1 MSIDLQ
7 EERPAYVRF
16 EKRAVE
22 DRAATIANGHYTTRD
37 IEMALITPPYSRDC
51 VEKEVKDW
59 LVELDEHV
67 RNNRM
72 PPRWRDGYRAQY
84 EAWKKGEELPV
95 DGVPI
100 KGWAML
106 SPSQQAN
113 LLQIGVRTVED
124 LAQMNDEGMKRYGM
138 GALDLK
144 TKAVAWLK
152 TAKSGIAKATQENA
166 ALKVKVATL
175 EETVQS
181 QADAIKELTR
191 RLDARDKVAA

>member
-7 EERPAYVRF
+7 EARPAYVRF
-16 EKRAVE
+16 EKRPVE
-22 DRAATIANGHYTTRD
+22 DRTATIANGHYTTRD
-37 IEMALITPPYSRDC
+37 VEMALITPPYSRDC

-59 LVELDEHV
+59 FADLDQQV
-67 RNNRM
+67 QNQRI

-84 EAWKKGEELPV
+84 EAWKKGEEIPV

-113 LLQIGVRTVED
+113 LLIIGVRTVED

-144 TKAVAWLK
+144 TKAAAWLK
-152 TAKSGIAKATQENA
+152 TAKSGVAKVTQENA
-166 ALKVKVATL
+166 ALKTKVAGL
-175 EETVQS
+175 EETVQA

-191 RLDARDKVAA
+191 RLDARDKAAA

>member
-22 DRAATIANGHYTTRD
+22 DRAATIANGHYSTKD
-37 IEMALITPPYSRDC
+37 VEMALITPPYSRDC

-59 LVELDEHV
+59 LAQLDEHV
-67 RNNRM
+67 RNKRM
-72 PPRWRDGYRAQY
+72 PPRWRDAYKAQY
-84 EAWKKGEELPV
+84 EAWKKGEEIPV

-100 KGWAML
+100 KGWSML
-106 SPSQQAN
+106 SPSQQQN

-124 LAQMNDEGMKRYGM
+124 LAGMNDEGMKRYGM

-144 TKAVAWLK
+144 TKAAAWLK
-152 TAKSGIAKATQENA
+152 TAKSGVAKATQQISALTAENKT
-166 ALKVKVATL
+166 LK
-175 EETVQS
+175 ETVEEQGK
-181 QADAIKELTR
+181 AIAELKR
-191 RLDARDKVAA
+191 RLDAQEKVAA